1 MKTGKH
7 LGLPNVLFGNALS
20 SILLTVFFI
29 FFGISSNAQA
39 DSSSMTGKWFE
50 ITKKQTRYRVPL
62 QLELKA
68 DSTARYINLYPE
80 KSINLKWSY
89 ASDSTLT
96 LTDGTKFKV
105 IYCSDRQMKLRT
117 GSGAKRK
124 IITLK
129 KFAWNGS
136 RK

>member
-1 MKTGKH
+1 MKTGKR

-39 DSSSMTGKWFE
+39 DSSQMTGSWFE
-50 ITKKQTRYRVPL
+50 VQKKHARSRVPL

-80 KSINLKWSY
+80 KSVNLTWSY
-89 ASDSTLT
+89 APDSILT
-96 LTDGTKFKV
+96 LSDGNRYKL
-105 IYCSDRQMKLRT
+105 IYYSNRLMKLRT
-117 GSGAKRK
+117 GSGAK
-124 IITLK
+124 
-129 KFAWNGS
+129 FAWNGN
-136 RK
+136 KK